1 MPDFNKVILMGRL
14 CADPELKT
22 TTSGISVTSFRLAI
36 NRKFTP
42 KDQEKQTDFVD
53 VVAWRQQAEFVCKYF
68 TKGKPI
74 LVCGSLQSRNW
85 QDKEGNKRYTVE
97 VVADELTFV
106 ESGNGGGGAG
116 NSGGARREAG
126 EAPAQSQYASS
137 YTDAG
142 KFEEVSTDEDFPF

>member
-22 TTSGISVTSFRLAI
+22 TASGISVTSFRLAI
-36 NRKFTP
+36 NRRFGS
-42 KDQEKQTDFVD
+42 KDQEKQTDFID
-53 VVAWRQQAEFVCKYF
+53 IVAWRQQAEFVSKYF

-74 LVCGSLQSRNW
+74 LVCGSIQSRNW
-85 QDKEGNKRYTVE
+85 QDKEGNKRTTIE

-106 ESGNGGGGAG
+106 ESGGSGTG
-116 NSGGARREAG
+116 GGARRDTD
-126 EAPAQSQYASS
+126 APAQSQYASS

>member
-85 QDKEGNKRYTVE
+85 QDKEGNKRTTIE

-106 ESGNGGGGAG
+106 ESGGGGNAG
-116 NSGGARREAG
+116 SGGAPRRDTD
-126 EAPAQSQYASS
+126 APAQSQYASS